1 MKRFSFAVVAAA
13 ALLVLTGAGC
23 RKSDTVTTPSS
34 SGASPTIQVMRAGD
48 KVVLQE
54 PAAVID
60 GKYVAESFER
70 RVTIN
75 GFVMGKSSEGS
86 YELAKEQDAKKVLA
100 SGGWQHATLNTTHSF
115 YLPGVMDA
123 KTRPID
129 DSAVLFLARE
139 EYREL
144 AATSGTTL
152 DPRFTEEV
160 AWRERMKANP
170 AALRGYEALVALI
183 READN
188 ANKDLTYA
196 RRTGPVERTVRV
208 NGQDVKAK
216 VYTLK
221 NWYGTFEVLDH
232 ADVPLVLSFRLDP
245 QVDRKRL
252 DVSKG
257 DGAALASLVN
267 YQVKELVYTDR

>member
-1 MKRFSFAVVAAA
+1 
-13 ALLVLTGAGC
+13 
-23 RKSDTVTTPSS
+23 
-34 SGASPTIQVMRAGD
+34 MRAGD
-48 KVVLQE
+48 KIIVQE

-60 GKYVAESFER
+60 GKYIPEFFER

-75 GFVMGKSSEGS
+75 GFVMGKTSEGS
-86 YELAKEQDAKKVLA
+86 YELVKEQDAKKVLA
-100 SGGWQHATLNTTHSF
+100 TGSWQNATLNTSHLL
-115 YLPGVMDA
+115 YLPGVVDA
-123 KTRPID
+123 KTRPVG

-144 AATSGTTL
+144 ASTSGTTIN
-152 DPRFTEEV
+152 PRFMEEI

-183 READN
+183 READS

-196 RRTGPVERTVRV
+196 RRERASEQTIRV
-208 NGQDVKAK
+208 NGQEVRAN
-216 VYTLK
+216 VFTIK

-232 ADVPLVLSFRLDP
+232 ADVPLILSFRLDP
-245 QVDRKRL
+245 QVDKKRL
-252 DVSKG
+252 DVSRG

-267 YQVKELVYTDR
+267 YQVKELVYIAR

>member
-1 MKRFSFAVVAAA
+1 
-13 ALLVLTGAGC
+13 
-23 RKSDTVTTPSS
+23 
-34 SGASPTIQVMRAGD
+34 MRAGD

-54 PAAVID
+54 PAAVVD

-75 GFVMGKSSEGS
+75 GFVMGKTSEGAF
-86 YELAKEQDAKKVLA
+86 ELAKEQDAKKVLA
-100 SGGWQHATLNTTHSF
+100 SGSWQNATLNTTHLF
-115 YLPGVMDA
+115 YLPGVIDA
-123 KTRPID
+123 KTRPVG

-139 EYREL
+139 EFREL

-152 DPRFTEEV
+152 NPRFMEEV
-160 AWRERMKANP
+160 AWRERMKADP
-170 AALRGYEALVALI
+170 AALRGYDALIALI
-183 READN
+183 READR

-196 RRTGPVERTVRV
+196 RRTGPVERMIRV
-208 NGQDVKAK
+208 NGQDVKTN

-245 QVDRKRL
+245 QVDKKRL